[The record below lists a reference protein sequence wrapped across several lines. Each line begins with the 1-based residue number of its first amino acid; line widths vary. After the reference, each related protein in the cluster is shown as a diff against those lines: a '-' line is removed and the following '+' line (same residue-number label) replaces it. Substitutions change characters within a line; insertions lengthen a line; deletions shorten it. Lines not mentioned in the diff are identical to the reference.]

1 MSDSS
6 TYHVLAVDGGGT
18 RCRLALAE
26 GAAVTS
32 VETGSANVSTDFD
45 GGVREIRDGLTRLA
59 ARTGRA
65 ADDLAR
71 LPAFVGL
78 AGVTGTAIAD
88 RLRAALPFTRVR
100 ILDDRPAAL
109 RGALGDADGVIAHC
123 GTGSFYGARAGGQMR
138 FAGGWGPVLGDEAS
152 AQWIGRLALGVTL
165 ETVDGRLPASP
176 LSQRL
181 LADLGDAPGI
191 VRFAGQARP
200 TDFGALAPLV
210 TDHAA
215 QGDRL
220 ARRVMQAGADEIARA
235 LPDIGWTPDQ
245 PICLTGGIG
254 PQYAPYLP
262 AAMQAVLT
270 RPAGEPLSGAIALAR
285 DLARE
290 TTP

>member
-1 MSDSS
+1 MSDSFLS
-6 TYHVLAVDGGGT
+6 PVLAIDGGGT

-26 GAAVTS
+26 GHGITT

-45 GGVREIRDGLTRLA
+45 GTVREIRNGLGHLA
-59 ARTGRA
+59 DRTGHTV
-65 ADDLAR
+65 DELAR

-88 RLRAALPFTRVR
+88 RLRAALPFARVR

-109 RGALGDADGVIAHC
+109 RGALGGADGAIAHC
-123 GTGSFYGARAGGQMR
+123 GTGSFYGGQSGARMR

-152 AQWIGRLALGVTL
+152 AQWIGRRALGVTL
-165 ETVDGRLPASP
+165 ETVDGRLAPSP
-176 LSQRL
+176 LAQRL
-181 LADLGDAPGI
+181 LADLDGAPGI
-191 VRFAGQARP
+191 VRFAGLARP

-215 QGDRL
+215 RGDRL

-235 LPDIGWTPDQ
+235 LPDIGWTPGQ

-254 PQYAPYLP
+254 PHYAAFLP
-262 AAMQAVLT
+262 TAMQADL
-270 RPAGEPLSGAIALAR
+270 AAAAAEPLAGAVALAR

-290 TTP
+290 GRG

>member
-26 GAAVTS
+26 GPTLTT

-45 GGVREIRDGLTRLA
+45 GGVREIREGLTRLA
-59 ARTGRA
+59 ARTSRTI
-65 ADDLAR
+65 DDLTR

-78 AGVTGTAIAD
+78 AGVTGEAMAG
-88 RLRAALPFTRVR
+88 RLRGALPFTRVR

-152 AQWIGRLALGVTL
+152 AQWIGCLALGVTL

-215 QGDRL
+215 QGDAL

-254 PQYAPYLP
+254 PHYAPYFP
-262 AAMQAVLT
+262 AAMQARLT
-270 RPAGEPLSGAIALAR
+270 RPAGEPLAGAIALAR

-290 TTP
+290 TAP